1 MTTTFNV
8 MDYGAKGDGATDD
21 TRAIQLAINAAAKA
35 GGGEVRIPPGT
46 FIVSGPNADGAC
58 LTLKNN
64 VHLVGFGQAET
75 VLKLIDGSSANI
87 DGIVRASA
95 RYNTSNASVEN
106 LTVDG
111 NQAHTSATVHG
122 VVTGSATGAPA
133 HAIDFAVSAVA
144 MVNCSGNGLLANAL
158 SVRLSVSDSLA
169 ADNGGDG
176 FSTCF
181 ETESNGIKGDRIKF
195 MDNEA
200 ARNGGDGVDVL
211 YGNYSEFANVRSHD
225 NGGNGMV
232 MESLATDVE
241 FKGDAVLSYADLAN
255 NGGAGAV
262 VRGFTPY
269 MVSVSAHDND
279 SAGFRFQGNN
289 DVLLMQ
295 SEARNNQQAAA
306 PGIAAAEIE
315 ISGYVDADGHLLGP
329 ADRLDIE
336 NSSIVSGGK
345 SNVGIALEPHDGQRP
360 HIFSGTLFGG
370 LATAAT
376 GLGDALFNI
385 DAINRIY
392 GSADADVLD
401 TPLGAVALFGEGGS
415 DRLVGGVYADRLQGG
430 AGSDRLVGGGGADVF
445 VFTQASDSY
454 QDSATTFDTVDDF
467 QVGSDKLDL
476 TGLGLQ
482 GLGNGLDGTV
492 ALSYDSAED
501 LTLLRSLTE
510 TGPSQGFELALLG
523 DLRGKLSSADFV
535 TLRQGT
541 AGADTLDESAAGGAT
556 VIRGN
561 AGNDMLTG
569 SAEDNYLVGGAG
581 ADTLNG
587 GLAGDVFVY
596 ERITDSFVNDRT
608 GVSSVDVIRD
618 FAPYPYGRRSDVDRI
633 DLSALGF
640 SGLGD
645 GHDSTLLVSERAGG
659 GLVLESL
666 DADADGNRFR
676 LLLDNQTDFAR
687 YGNNIT
693 EGMFFRP
700 GPILPV
706 PASPVHGGQGD
717 DWLADFDARTVLTGA
732 GGDDWIYA
740 GGGDDVLDGGLG
752 KDELTGGTGVDR
764 FRFSSTADSIRGQ
777 NDVIVDF
784 LASRDVLDLSVLG
797 YTGLGNGTDGTVKV
811 VYNNELDRTYIKNFD
826 VNASG
831 ERFEITLLGNL
842 QGQLGAD
849 DFMFA
854 QG

>member
-1 MTTTFNV
+1 MTTAFNV
-8 MDYGAKGDGATDD
+8 MDYGAKGDGVTDD

-58 LTLKNN
+58 VTLKNN

-75 VLKLIDGSSANI
+75 VLKLADGSSANI

-95 RYNTSNASVEN
+95 LHNTSNASVEN

-111 NQAHTSATVHG
+111 NQGHTSGTVHG

-144 MVNCSGNGLLANAL
+144 MVNCSGNGMLANAL

-176 FSTCF
+176 FSTRF

-262 VRGFTPY
+262 VRGFTPN
-269 MVSVSAHDND
+269 MMSVSAHEND
-279 SAGFRFQGNN
+279 GAGFSFQGNT
-289 DVLLMQ
+289 DAVLTQ
-295 SEARNNQQAAA
+295 SEARHNQLGATSGT
-306 PGIAAAEIE
+306 PAAEIE
-315 ISGYVDADGHLLGP
+315 IGSYVDPDGRVLEAVDH
-329 ADRLDIE
+329 LDIR
-336 NSSIVSGGK
+336 NSSIISGGK
-345 SNVGIALEPHDGQRP
+345 STVGIALEPHDGQRT
-360 HIFSGTLFGG
+360 HVFAGTVFSGFE
-370 LATAAT
+370 TAAT
-376 GLGDALFNI
+376 GLGPALFNI
-385 DAINRIY
+385 DNINRIY
-392 GSADADVLD
+392 GSANADVLD
-401 TPLGAVALFGEGGS
+401 APLGAMALFGEGGD
-415 DRLVGGVYADRLQGG
+415 DRLVGGQYADRLQGG
-430 AGSDRLVGGGGADVF
+430 AGSDRLVGGAGADVF
-445 VFTQASDSY
+445 VFTQASDSHRG
-454 QDSATTFDTVDDF
+454 SITSFDTIDDF
-467 QVGSDKLDL
+467 QAGEDSLDL
-476 TGLGLQ
+476 TALGLQ
-482 GLGNGLDGTV
+482 GMGNGLNGTV
-492 ALSYDSAED
+492 ALSYDAGQD
-501 LTLLRSLTE
+501 LTFLRSLATS
-510 TGPSQGFELALLG
+510 GASQGFELALTG
-523 DLRGKLSSADFV
+523 DLRGQLSSGDFV

-541 AGADTLDESAAGGAT
+541 AGAEALDESAMGGAT
-556 VIRGN
+556 VIRGA
-561 AGNDMLTG
+561 AGDDTLIG
-569 SAEDNYLVGGAG
+569 SAERNYLVGGAG
-581 ADTLNG
+581 ADTLTG
-587 GLAGDVFVY
+587 GLAADVFVY

-608 GVSSVDVIRD
+608 GVSSVDVIHD
-618 FAPYPYGRRSDVDRI
+618 FAPYPYGSRSDVDRI

-645 GHDSTLLVSERAGG
+645 GHDGTLLVSERAGG

-687 YGNNIT
+687 FGNNIT
-693 EGMFFRP
+693 EGLFFRP

-717 DWLADFDARTVLTGA
+717 DWLADFDARTILTGE

-752 KDELTGGTGVDR
+752 KDELTGGTGVDS

-784 LASRDVLDLSVLG
+784 LASRDILDLSALG
-797 YTGLGNGTDGTVKV
+797 YTGLGDGSDGTVKV

-826 VNASG
+826 ANASG

-842 QGQLGAD
+842 QGQLGVD
-849 DFMFA
+849 DFIFA